1 MEIIGQGLMAIG
13 EAVKAIAGAFGT
25 IYVTAIIAKTFLIY
39 TEKVESDK
47 MSNWFDFWNWKKGRR
62 L

>member
-1 MEIIGQGLMAIG
+1 MEVIGQGLMAIG

-39 TEKVESDK
+39 TEKVEPDK
-47 MSNWFDFWNWKKGRR
+47 MSNWFDFWN
-62 L
+62 